1 MQKVRTRVA
10 DAIRELYG
18 IEPLPTPVSR
28 LPSSVEMVSSEVD
41 PTETR

>member
-1 MQKVRTRVA
+1 MR
-10 DAIRELYG
+10 DLYG

-28 LPSSVEMVSSEVD
+28 LPSSIEILSTENL